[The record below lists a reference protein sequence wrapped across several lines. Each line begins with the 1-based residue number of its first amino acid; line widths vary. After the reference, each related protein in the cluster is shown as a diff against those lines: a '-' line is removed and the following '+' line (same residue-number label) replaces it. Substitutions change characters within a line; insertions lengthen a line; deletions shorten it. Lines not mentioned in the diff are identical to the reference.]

1 MSNTESPYATER
13 LTPIGRLTDSIIER
27 RMGRFVAE
35 LVLIVA
41 GILIALAIDGW
52 VSAAQDRKTEQA
64 YLEFLIRDVGMIRD
78 RARAQIEF
86 EINQVAT
93 AAQAFEVLSLPEP
106 ASKKTVLE
114 QTLGRLSTRQTL
126 ILNSATYDQ
135 IVNSGDLQ
143 LIRNPLLRD
152 ELVRYFDRMER
163 YERITEKNNRD
174 LIDYVYIPFIMRA
187 GISVRSETSSLIA
200 TVNRAN
206 EVLAEQL
213 GADLAYAEDRV
224 LSAPPDAD
232 SWNDIRRN
240 VFLRARISAVGLAIA
255 EAILAESD
263 KVAAA
268 LAEELENGRD

>member
-1 MSNTESPYATER
+1 MSNAESPHATER

-27 RMGRFVAE
+27 RMGRFIAE

-52 VSAAQDRKTEQA
+52 VNAAQDRQTEKT
-64 YLEFLIRDVGMIRD
+64 YLEFLVRDVEQI
-78 RARAQIEF
+78 RARAQAQIDF
-86 EINQVAT
+86 ETNKVAT
-93 AAQAFEVLSLPEP
+93 ATRAYQVLSLPDP
-106 ASKKTVLE
+106 AAHKAVLAE
-114 QTLGRLSTRQTL
+114 TLGKLSTRQTL

-135 IVNSGDLQ
+135 VVNSGDLQ

-163 YERITEKNNRD
+163 YERIAEKNNRD
-174 LIDYVYIPFIMRA
+174 LIDYVYIPFMMRA
-187 GISVRSETSSLIA
+187 GITPRGEANPIVGTLS
-200 TVNRAN
+200 RAN
-206 EVLAEQL
+206 QVLAEQL
-213 GADLAYAEDRV
+213 GADPAYPEDRV

-240 VFLRARISAVGLAIA
+240 VFFRARISAVGLAIA

-263 KVAAA
+263 EMSAA
-268 LAEELENGRD
+268 LAEELENGRE